1 MQRNKA
7 DCPEIVNWN
16 DIVKGPISRGYEG
29 IHVHTSETVEVVPG
43 KIAVLSVGISDDM
56 ESGQWRLVVVFRE
69 LKQIITLDTQSL
81 YIGIREAKV
90 EGKEIVVK
98 WYTYEKHLKEFKSYT
113 EHRWGDEEGSSSW
126 EYVEERVER
135 EKRISTIPK

>member
-1 MQRNKA
+1 MQLTKV

-16 DIVKGPISRGYEG
+16 DIVKGPMSRGYEG
-29 IHVHTSETVEVVPG
+29 VYVHTDETVEVVPS
-43 KIAVLSVGISDDM
+43 KIAVLSVGIAD
-56 ESGQWRLVVVFRE
+56 EQTERGQWRLVVVFRE

-81 YIGIREAKV
+81 YIGIQEAKV

-98 WYTYEKHLKEFKSYT
+98 WYTYEKHLKEIKSYT
-113 EHRWGDEEGSSSW
+113 EHRWGVEEGQSRW

-135 EKRISTIPK
+135 EKRISI